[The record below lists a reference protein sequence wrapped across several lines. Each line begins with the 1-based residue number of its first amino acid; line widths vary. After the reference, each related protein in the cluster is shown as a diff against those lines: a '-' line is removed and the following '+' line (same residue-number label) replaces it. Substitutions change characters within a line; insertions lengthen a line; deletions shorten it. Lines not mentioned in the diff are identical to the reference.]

1 MAASRLPPIWLLGL
15 SQAPLGVN
23 GAVTLLVVPQL
34 LAARHVPEP
43 QIAEIT
49 ALALVPGFCAFL
61 LAPILDVR
69 LSRRTYALGFFGL
82 CALLTFAALLAIAN
96 LQVLG
101 ALLFVALF
109 AVQLGVSAAG
119 GWISQLVTKDDES
132 KLGAWF
138 VVGNIGGF
146 GVTSVVGVILLRDLP
161 YALGAAILG
170 LMVVAPVAVFAF
182 IPAPGPDRRLAR
194 ESFGQFFRDLF
205 ALVRRPAVLLA
216 LLLFGVP
223 AASFALT
230 NTLGGLGRDYAASEQ
245 FVALM
250 GGAGVIVAGVFGSL
264 IVPLLAKR
272 ASPLPLY
279 VAIGAVGALFTL
291 SLIVLPRDPAV
302 YTLAMVGQNVF
313 QSAAFA
319 TAQFVMFRLMG
330 KDNPFAATQYALMLA
345 AQGLPL
351 SYMQVLDGHAYGR
364 GGLAAMYLMDGGL
377 GALAC
382 AVLAVLLRFTWRLVA
397 EAPPVTLSVEAER
410 T

>member
-1 MAASRLPPIWLLGL
+1 MATKRLPPIWLLGL
-15 SQAPLGVN
+15 AQAPLGVN
-23 GAVTLLVVPQL
+23 GAVALLVTPQL

-69 LSRRTYALGFFGL
+69 LSRRTYALGLFAACG
-82 CALLTFAALLAIAN
+82 LLTFIALMAIGRLEA
-96 LQVLG
+96 LG
-101 ALLFVALF
+101 WLLFAAIF

-119 GWISQLVTKDDES
+119 GWISQLVAKDDES
-132 KLGAWF
+132 RLGAWF

-146 GVTSVVGVILLRDLP
+146 GITSILGVILLRDLP
-161 YALGAAILG
+161 YGLGAAILG
-170 LMVVAPVAVFAF
+170 LMVVAPAAVFPF

-194 ESFGQFFRDLF
+194 ESFGQFSRDLF
-205 ALVRRPAVLLA
+205 ALVRRPAVLISLI
-216 LLLFGVP
+216 LFGVP

-230 NTLGGLGRDYAASEQ
+230 NTLGGLGRDYAASER

-250 GGAGVIVAGVFGSL
+250 GGAGVVVAGVFGSL
-264 IVPLLAKR
+264 IVPQLAKR
-272 ASPLPLY
+272 AAPLPLY
-279 VAIGAVGALFTL
+279 VAIGAAGAVFTL
-291 SLIVLPRDPAV
+291 SLIVLPHNPAV

-319 TAQFVMFRLMG
+319 TANFVMFRLMG

-351 SYMQVLDGHAYGR
+351 SYMQVLDGHAYGY
-364 GGLAAMYLMDGGL
+364 GGTSAMFLVDGGL

-382 AVLAVLLRFTWRLVA
+382 AGLVLLLRVTGRAAAEPVPVA
-397 EAPPVTLSVEAER
+397 LSGD
-410 T
+410 

>member
-1 MAASRLPPIWLLGL
+1 MAAKRLPPIWLLGL

-82 CALLTFAALLAIAN
+82 CALLTFAGLMAVAN
-96 LQVLG
+96 LPLLG
-101 ALLFVALF
+101 ALLFAALF

-119 GWISQLVTKDDES
+119 GWISQLVSKDDES

-146 GVTSVVGVILLRDLP
+146 GLTSVVGVILLRDLP

-170 LMVVAPVAVFAF
+170 LMVVAPVAVFAL
-182 IPAPGPDRRLAR
+182 IPAPGPDRRLAK

-216 LLLFGVP
+216 LVLFGLP

-279 VAIGAVGALFTL
+279 VGIGAVGGAFTL
-291 SLIVLPRDPAV
+291 SLIVLPHDPAV
-302 YTLAMVGQNVF
+302 YMLAMVGQNVF

-364 GGLAAMYLMDGGL
+364 GGLFGMYLTDGGL
-377 GALAC
+377 GLIAC
-382 AVLAVLLRFTWRLVA
+382 AALAVLLRFTWRLA
-397 EAPPVTLSVEAER
+397 TEAKPVTLSVEAEGG
-410 T
+410 

>member
-1 MAASRLPPIWLLGL
+1 MATKRLPPIWLFGL
-15 SQAPLGVN
+15 TQMPLGVN
-23 GAVTLLVVPQL
+23 GAVALLVTPQI

-69 LSRRTYALGFFGL
+69 LSRRTYALGLFAACG
-82 CALLTFAALLAIAN
+82 LLTFIALMAIGR
-96 LQVLG
+96 LQALG
-101 ALLFVALF
+101 WLLFAALF
-109 AVQLGVSAAG
+109 AVQLGVSAVG
-119 GWISQLVTKDDES
+119 GWISQLVAKDDES
-132 KLGAWF
+132 RLGAWF

-146 GVTSVVGVILLRDLP
+146 GITSILGVVLLRDLP
-161 YALGAAILG
+161 YWLGAAILG
-170 LMVVAPVAVFAF
+170 LMVVAPAAVFAF

-194 ESFGQFFRDLF
+194 ESFGQFSRDLF
-205 ALVRRPAVLLA
+205 ALVRRPAVLISLI
-216 LLLFGVP
+216 LFGVP

-230 NTLGGLGRDYAASEQ
+230 NTLGGLGRDYAASER

-250 GGAGVIVAGVFGSL
+250 GGAGVVVAGVFGSL
-264 IVPLLAKR
+264 IVPQLAKR
-272 ASPLPLY
+272 AAPLPLY
-279 VAIGAVGALFTL
+279 VAIGGVGAVFTL
-291 SLIVLPRDPAV
+291 SLIVLPHNPAV

-319 TAQFVMFRLMG
+319 TANFVMFRLMG

-351 SYMQVLDGHAYGR
+351 SYMQVLDGHAYGY
-364 GGLAAMYLMDGGL
+364 GGTSAMFLVDGGL

-382 AVLAVLLRFTWRLVA
+382 AALVVLLRVTGRAVTAPAPVA
-397 EAPPVTLSVEAER
+397 LSGD
-410 T
+410 